1 MGIQINKIK
10 TVLSDHGRTNKWL
23 AEKIGKSPTTV
34 SRWCTNES
42 QPPLETL
49 YQISILLNTDIREL
63 GQCRHRQQN
72 QEGRHKVSILIFYYY
87 ICRMKYQF

>member
-1 MGIQINKIK
+1 MGIQINRIK
-10 TVLSDHGRTNKWL
+10 TVLSDQGRTNKWL

-63 GQCRHRQQN
+63 LN
-72 QEGRHKVSILIFYYY
+72 KTL
-87 ICRMKYQF
+87 

>member
-1 MGIQINKIK
+1 MGIQINRIK
-10 TVLSDHGRTNKWL
+10 TVLSDQGRTNKWL

-34 SRWCTNES
+34 ARWCTNES

-63 GQCRHRQQN
+63 LN
-72 QEGRHKVSILIFYYY
+72 KTL
-87 ICRMKYQF
+87 

>member
-1 MGIQINKIK
+1 MGVQINRIK
-10 TVLSDHGRTNKWL
+10 TVLSDNGRTNKWL

-63 GQCRHRQQN
+63 LN
-72 QEGRHKVSILIFYYY
+72 KTL
-87 ICRMKYQF
+87 

>member
-1 MGIQINKIK
+1 MGIQINRIK
-10 TVLSDHGRTNKWL
+10 TVLSDNGRTNKWL

-63 GQCRHRQQN
+63 LN
-72 QEGRHKVSILIFYYY
+72 KTL
-87 ICRMKYQF
+87 

>member
-1 MGIQINKIK
+1 MGIQINRIK
-10 TVLSDHGRTNKWL
+10 TVLSDQGRTNMWL

-63 GQCRHRQQN
+63 LN
-72 QEGRHKVSILIFYYY
+72 KTL
-87 ICRMKYQF
+87 

>member
-1 MGIQINKIK
+1 MGIQINRIK

-23 AEKIGKSPTTV
+23 EEKIGKSPTTV

-63 GQCRHRQQN
+63 LN
-72 QEGRHKVSILIFYYY
+72 KTL
-87 ICRMKYQF
+87 

>member
-1 MGIQINKIK
+1 MGIQINRIK
-10 TVLSDHGRTNKWL
+10 TVLSDQGRTNKWL
-23 AEKIGKSPTTV
+23 AERIGKSPTTV

-63 GQCRHRQQN
+63 LN
-72 QEGRHKVSILIFYYY
+72 KTL
-87 ICRMKYQF
+87 

>member
-1 MGIQINKIK
+1 MGIQINRIK
-10 TVLSDHGRTNKWL
+10 TVLSDQGRTNKGL

-63 GQCRHRQQN
+63 LN
-72 QEGRHKVSILIFYYY
+72 KTL
-87 ICRMKYQF
+87 

>member
-1 MGIQINKIK
+1 MGIQINRIK

-49 YQISILLNTDIREL
+49 YHISILLNTDIREL
-63 GQCRHRQQN
+63 LN
-72 QEGRHKVSILIFYYY
+72 KTL
-87 ICRMKYQF
+87 